1 MSATTKKNTAPSL
14 LTEDTI
20 REVCEALLH
29 HALRGHQGA
38 VEHEGVVPP
47 VGVEQVTYRRGP
59 LEVEE
64 LGWSAGGA
72 KVAQQ
77 IDVWVPAGLSSA
89 STRSIRS
96 GAGHAT
102 LGEVDKRSRQVS
114 LGDGTTVI
122 TGTYS
127 VEVFPYLPLI
137 EERSAQAAHLALGNR
152 HRQREVGKVYPV
164 EGKPEHRTQRVEL
177 GMVVVGSARPLLD
190 ELRGSNTSA
199 GHISS
204 VEVIGARADKVG
216 SGSFATATPSHD
228 RNAVQL
234 AVTLEWREA

>member
-1 MSATTKKNTAPSL
+1 GRPHAAGPHGRRGARAPPCTHRQPRALRRPDRRRRQDHSGGPPMSATTKKNTAPSL

-77 IDVWVPAGLSSA
+77 IDVWVP
-89 STRSIRS
+89 
-96 GAGHAT
+96 
-102 LGEVDKRSRQVS
+102 
-114 LGDGTTVI
+114 
-122 TGTYS
+122 
-127 VEVFPYLPLI
+127 
-137 EERSAQAAHLALGNR
+137 
-152 HRQREVGKVYPV
+152 
-164 EGKPEHRTQRVEL
+164 
-177 GMVVVGSARPLLD
+177 
-190 ELRGSNTSA
+190 
-199 GHISS
+199 
-204 VEVIGARADKVG
+204 
-216 SGSFATATPSHD
+216 
-228 RNAVQL
+228 
-234 AVTLEWREA
+234 